1 MNLSINLYMMRIKPC
16 FRPRNFGHFCPFE
29 NLFFFLGR
37 LHGGKILTIDV
48 LMRGGWSTTTNKCNF
63 CKISEESTNLTLMHS
78 DRTRKMWESLLAILA
93 AIVGISRFCE
103 RGARHGQKMEDIV
116 GDWMV

>member
-1 MNLSINLYMMRIKPC
+1 MGGKGGRRLLVPPVQKTFSR
-16 FRPRNFGHFCPFE
+16 
-29 NLFFFLGR
+29 LGVGDCDAIYGAHIR
-37 LHGGKILTIDV
+37 LHGGEILTIDV